1 MPEFK
6 TGSVSANGLRFHY
19 LEMGEGPLALCLH
32 GFPDSPWTYRY
43 LVPELANNGYRAVAP
58 FMRGYAPT
66 EVPSDGRYQ
75 TNTLAADVAA
85 LHQALGGD
93 SRAVLIAHDW
103 GSVAAYGAAALEPA
117 RWRRCAI
124 MNVPPLGVFGRLA
137 FRYAQIKRSFYFLF
151 FQMKISDSIV
161 AVDNLAFIDGLW
173 ADWSPGYDAKE
184 DLPHVKDC
192 LRNPANLQA
201 AMGYYRALFE
211 PARFGLPAA
220 MEEQQAVWGRPIP
233 QPTLYLHGTQD
244 GCIALDDEAAQ
255 DVLPYLGPD
264 SKVERIQ
271 GIGHFMLVER
281 PAEINSRI
289 LQFLGKRS

>member
-19 LEMGEGPLALCLH
+19 LEMGTGTLALCLH

-43 LVPELANNGYRAVAP
+43 LLPELAKAGYWAVAP

-66 EVPSDGRYQ
+66 EVPSDGHYQ
-75 TNTLAADVAA
+75 TSLLAADVVA
-85 LHQALGGD
+85 LHRALGGD
-93 SRAVLIAHDW
+93 SHAVLIAHDW
-103 GSVAAYGAAALEPA
+103 GSVAAYGAATLEPA

-124 MNVPPLGVFGRLA
+124 MNVPPLAVFGEIV
-137 FRYAQIKRSFYFLF
+137 FRYDQLKRSFYFWF
-151 FQMKISDSIV
+151 FQMQVSEEIV
-161 AVDNLAFIDGLW
+161 QANDLAFIDGLW

-184 DLPHVKDC
+184 DLPRVKEC
-192 LRNPANLQA
+192 LRNPPNLQA
-201 AMGYYRALFE
+201 AMGYYRALFD

-244 GCIALDDEAAQ
+244 GCIALDAKAAKG
-255 DVLPYLGPD
+255 VLAYLGP
-264 SKVERIQ
+264 SSQVERIE
-271 GIGHFMLVER
+271 GVGHFMLVER
-281 PAEINSRI
+281 PVEINSRI
-289 LQFLGKRS
+289 LQFLRKGS